1 MSHNHTNEMANDYKF
16 WSGYA
21 IEQENRE
28 ALRATATMA
37 ELLLMG
43 DLPERMD
50 PRKSKLADQGFLQ
63 TENQGQIG
71 SCQGNSLSDCGEFAH
86 AFATGEVI
94 QISRMYAYIAS
105 QMESNIRG
113 DSGSTLEGGGKAF
126 IKGFPLESVAP
137 YTSSYPGW
145 NYITQDMRAEAI
157 YKLNSH
163 VEMHSAEHVKAFIG
177 SQIGIVHIGINWGS
191 EMQPDG
197 QGCIR
202 SFAGSGRGGHALVI
216 CGYVPDTDIGVASG
230 SGWWGLMKNSWGKS
244 WGKNGYAYLSPKCI
258 EQMIANRNTSIYGR
272 SDMDSPRPRPI
283 KFDFTKQSILG

>member
-1 MSHNHTNEMANDYKF
+1 MGSDYDSNF
-16 WSGYA
+16 GYP
-21 IEQENRE
+21 IELEDRQS
-28 ALRATATMA
+28 LKSTATTA
-37 ELLLMG
+37 ELLMMG
-43 DLPERMD
+43 DIPERMD

-63 TENQGQIG
+63 TENQLSVG

-113 DSGSTLEGGGKAF
+113 DSGSTLEGGSKAF
-126 IKGFPLESVAP
+126 AKGFPLESVAK
-137 YTSSYPGW
+137 YTSTYPGW
-145 NYITQDMRAEAI
+145 NYITPEMRAAAI
-157 YKLNSH
+157 YKLRSH
-163 VEMHSAEHVKAFIG
+163 VAMNSAEHVKTFIG
-177 SQIGIVHIGINWGS
+177 SQIGIVQIGINWGN

-216 CGYVPDTDIGVASG
+216 CGYVPDSDIGVASG
-230 SGWWGLMKNSWGKS
+230 SGWWGLMKNSWGQS
-244 WGKNGYAYLSPKCI
+244 WGKKGYAYLSPRCI
-258 EQMIANRNTSIYGR
+258 DQMIANRNTSMYGR